1 MNIVEQLKKEFQ
13 ISEQSAK
20 NTVNLIEDGNTIP
33 FIARYRKELTQN
45 MSDTTLREFDERYAY
60 LKNLG
65 QRKEEVI
72 RLIEKQDLLTEELE
86 KDIQQC
92 TLLKD
97 VEELYLPYKPKR
109 RTKATIAKERGLM
122 PLAAEILKQELS
134 DSEIYKI
141 ASQYVKQEE
150 IETPEDAVLGACD
163 IIAEMISEN
172 VTYRNIARNLTLQY
186 GAFVSS
192 VKKEAAESDTV
203 FTNYHDYREKI
214 SLIADHRV
222 LAINRGESKKILKI
236 TIDAPQEN
244 IIDQINAHF
253 IKNISSELLMQTVTD
268 AYKRLIAPSIER
280 EVRST
285 LTERADKSAITVFA
299 ANLKNLLLTPPVK
312 DKVIMGFDPA
322 YRTGCK
328 IAVIDKYGTL
338 LGYDTIY
345 PTQPQNRIKESE
357 KTILDFIDGYDVNI
371 ISIGNGTAS
380 RESEAFIAET
390 IKQSTKPV
398 QYIVVNEAGAS
409 VYSASELGAEEYPK
423 LNVSIR
429 GAVSIAQRLRDPLAE
444 LVKIDPKH
452 IGVGQYQHDVNQKEL
467 AHALE
472 NVVEDTV
479 NSVGVDVNTASSALL
494 GYVAG
499 ISKKTAEAIR
509 VYVTEKNGIRDR
521 KELLKIKGLGAKAF
535 EQCAGFLRIQNGEN
549 PLDNTGVHPESY
561 NMTEKLLDIVGI
573 SLDQIFDENLSN
585 KLDDIDVHDLSETLH
600 IGEYTLQDIIN
611 ELKKPGRDPREQ
623 LEPVAFKK
631 EIMEMKD
638 LEPGLK
644 IRGTV
649 RNITHFGAFIDIGVH
664 QDGLVHISKLS
675 ERFVKDPF
683 EVVRVGDIVD
693 VTVMEVDLNRKR
705 ISLTMI
711 PK

>member
-1 MNIVEQLKKEFQ
+1 MNIVEQLTKEFQ
-13 ISEQSAK
+13 ISKQSAT
-20 NTVNLIEDGNTIP
+20 NTVDLIEDGNTIP

-45 MSDTTLREFDERYAY
+45 MSDTTLRDFDERYAY
-60 LKNLG
+60 LKNLE
-65 QRKEEVI
+65 QRKTEVI
-72 RLIEKQDLLTEELE
+72 RLIEKQYLLTDEL
-86 KDIQQC
+86 KNNIQRC
-92 TLLKD
+92 TLLKN

-109 RTKATIAKERGLM
+109 RTKATIAKEKGLQ
-122 PLAAEILKQELS
+122 PLADDILKQELS
-134 DSEIYKI
+134 DREIYKI
-141 ASQYVKQEE
+141 ASTYVEQSE
-150 IETPEDAVLGACD
+150 IETPEDAVAGACD

-172 VTYRNIARNLTLQY
+172 LTYRNIARNFTLQY

-192 VKKEAAESDTV
+192 VKKESAENDMV
-203 FTNYHDYREKI
+203 FTNYHDYRERI
-214 SLIADHRV
+214 GLIADHRV
-222 LAINRGESKKILKI
+222 LALNRGESKNILKI
-236 TIDAPQEN
+236 TIEAPQEN
-244 IIDQINAHF
+244 IIAQISEHF
-253 IKNISSELLMQTVTD
+253 IKNKSSELLMQTVTD

-312 DKVIMGFDPA
+312 NKVIMGFDPA

-328 IAVIDKYGTL
+328 IAVIDEYGTL
-338 LGYDTIY
+338 LDFDTIY
-345 PTQPQNRIKESE
+345 PTQPQNRIEESE
-357 KTILDFIDGYDVNI
+357 KVILDYIDRYNVDI

-380 RESEAFIAET
+380 RESELFIADT

-398 QYIVVNEAGAS
+398 EYIIVNEAGAS
-409 VYSASELGAEEYPK
+409 VYSASKLGAEEYPE

-479 NSVGVDVNTASSALL
+479 NSVGVDINTASSALL

-509 VYVTEKNGIRDR
+509 VYVTENNGIKDR
-521 KELLKIKGLGAKAF
+521 KELLQIKGLGAKAF
-535 EQCAGFLRIQNGEN
+535 EQCAGFLRIQDGEN

-561 NMTEKLLDIVGI
+561 TVAEKLLDIAGI
-573 SLDQIFDENLSN
+573 SLDQIFDESLSN
-585 KLDDIDVHDLSETLH
+585 KLNDIDIHDLSDSMY
-600 IGEYTLQDIIN
+600 IGEYTLEDIIN
-611 ELKKPGRDPREQ
+611 ELRKPGRDPREQ

-638 LEPGLK
+638 LKSGMK

-683 EVVRVGDIVD
+683 EIVQVGDIVD
-693 VTVMEVDLNRKR
+693 VTVLDVDSERKR

-711 PK
+711 PD

>member
-1 MNIVEQLKKEFQ
+1 MNIVEQLTKEFQ
-13 ISEQSAK
+13 ISKQSAK
-20 NTVNLIEDGNTIP
+20 NTVDLIEDGNTIP

-45 MSDTTLREFDERYAY
+45 MSDTILRDFDERYAY
-60 LKNLG
+60 LKNLE

-72 RLIEKQDLLTEELE
+72 RLIEKQDLLTDELE
-86 KDIQQC
+86 NNIRKC

-97 VEELYLPYKPKR
+97 VEELYLPHKPKR
-109 RTKATIAKERGLM
+109 RTKATIAKEKGLQ
-122 PLAAEILKQELS
+122 PLTDEILKQELS
-134 DSEIYKI
+134 DSEVYKI
-141 ASQYVKQEE
+141 ASTYVEQGK
-150 IETPEDAVLGACD
+150 IETAEDAVSGACD

-172 VTYRNIARNLTLQY
+172 VTYRNIARNLTIQY

-192 VKKEAAESDTV
+192 VKKESAESDTV
-203 FTNYHDYREKI
+203 FINYHDYRERI
-214 SLIADHRV
+214 GLIADHRV
-222 LAINRGESKKILKI
+222 LAMNRGESKNILKI
-236 TIDAPQEN
+236 TVEAPLEN
-244 IIDQINAHF
+244 IIAQITEHF
-253 IKNISSELLMQTVTD
+253 IKNKSSELLMQTVTD

-299 ANLKNLLLTPPVK
+299 QNLKNLLLTPPVK
-312 DKVIMGFDPA
+312 NKVIMGFDPA

-357 KTILDFIDGYDVNI
+357 KVILDYIDRYDVDI

-380 RESEAFIAET
+380 RESEMFIADT
-390 IKQSTKPV
+390 IKDSDNKV
-398 QYIVVNEAGAS
+398 EYIVVNEAGAS
-409 VYSASELGAEEYPK
+409 VYSASELGAEEYPE

-509 VYVTEKNGIRDR
+509 VYVTENNGIKDR
-521 KELLKIKGLGAKAF
+521 KELLQIKGLGAKAF

-549 PLDNTGVHPESY
+549 PLDKTGVHPESY
-561 NMTEKLLDIVGI
+561 TVAEKLLDIAGI
-573 SLDQIFDENLSN
+573 SLVQIFDESLSN
-585 KLDDIDVHDLSETLH
+585 KLNDINTHDLSDSMD
-600 IGEYTLQDIIN
+600 IGEYTLEDIIK
-611 ELKKPGRDPREQ
+611 ELRKPGRDPREQ

-638 LEPGLK
+638 LKSGMK

-675 ERFVKDPF
+675 ERFIKDPF
-683 EVVRVGDIVD
+683 EIVQVGDIVD
-693 VTVMEVDLNRKR
+693 VTVLDVDSERKR

-711 PK
+711 PD

>member
-1 MNIVEQLKKEFQ
+1 MNIVEQLTKEFQ
-13 ISEQSAK
+13 ISRQAAK
-20 NTVNLIEDGNTIP
+20 NTVDLIEDGNTIP
-33 FIARYRKELTQN
+33 FIARYRKELTNN

-60 LKNLG
+60 LKNLE

-72 RLIEKQDLLTEELE
+72 HLIEKQDLLTDEI
-86 KDIQQC
+86 KSDINKC

-109 RTKATIAKERGLM
+109 RTKATIAKEKGLQ
-122 PLAAEILKQELS
+122 PLADEILEQELS
-134 DSEIYKI
+134 DSKVYEV
-141 ASQYVKQEE
+141 ASTYIEQGK
-150 IETPEDAVLGACD
+150 IETAGEAVAGACD

-172 VTYRNIARNLTLQY
+172 ATYRNIARNLTLQY
-186 GAFVSS
+186 GTFVSS
-192 VKKEAAESDTV
+192 VKKEAAANDMV

-214 SLIADHRV
+214 GLIADHRV
-222 LAINRGESKKILKI
+222 LAMNRGESKNILKI
-236 TIDAPQEN
+236 TVDAPQEN
-244 IIDQINAHF
+244 IIAQISKHF
-253 IKNISSELLMQTVTD
+253 IKKKPSELLMQTVTD

-299 ANLKNLLLTPPVK
+299 ANLQNLLLTPPVK

-357 KTILDFIDGYDVNI
+357 KTILDFIDRYDVDI
-371 ISIGNGTAS
+371 ISIGNGTAG
-380 RESEAFIAET
+380 RESEAFIADT

-409 VYSASELGAEEYPK
+409 VYSASELGAEEYPE

-535 EQCAGFLRIQNGEN
+535 EQCAGFLRIPNGEN
-549 PLDNTGVHPESY
+549 PLGNTGVHPESY

-638 LEPGLK
+638 LKPGLK

-693 VTVMEVDLNRKR
+693 VTVLEVDLDRKR

-711 PK
+711 PD